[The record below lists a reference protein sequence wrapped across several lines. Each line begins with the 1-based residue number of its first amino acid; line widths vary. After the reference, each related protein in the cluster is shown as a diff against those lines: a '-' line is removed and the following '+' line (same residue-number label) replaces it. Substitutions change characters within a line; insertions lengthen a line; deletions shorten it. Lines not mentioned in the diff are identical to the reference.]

1 MKNLKTE
8 ERGELSQGQE
18 TTDNRKTKGKPISE
32 KEIKE
37 IKETERKRITEST
50 D

>member
-37 IKETERKRITEST
+37 TERKRITEST